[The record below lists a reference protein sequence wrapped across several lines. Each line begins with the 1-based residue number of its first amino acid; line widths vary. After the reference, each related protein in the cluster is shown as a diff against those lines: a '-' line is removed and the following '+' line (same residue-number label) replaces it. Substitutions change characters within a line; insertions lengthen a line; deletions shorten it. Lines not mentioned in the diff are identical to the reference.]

1 MYGNA
6 ACNWNELPVADFEGF
21 SFFFFFVNNNII
33 KSHRGQKTKKK
44 EKEKERMVAL
54 VTHNNKQPQI
64 RGVGYQWET

>member
-44 EKEKERMVAL
+44 NRKRKNGSL
-54 VTHNNKQPQI
+54 GHTQ
-64 RGVGYQWET
+64 